1 MADIT
6 NTGKF
11 INAKAAKTN
20 LDKYFK
26 DEGTKQLHKDDSDHV
41 FGHVFG
47 LAKVKELV
55 AKIDQHNL
63 SESDVNKH
71 IKGLRIYHSKTK
83 STRDVMI
90 VPVTKEGHDH
100 PDTVHHG
107 PASKTQPKFKPM
119 ILSDAMPCPNNCP
132 K

>member
-20 LDKYFK
+20 LEKYLS
-26 DEGTKQLHKDDSDHV
+26 GTGSIQLDRYHSDHV

-63 SESDVNKH
+63 GEPDANKH

-90 VPVTKEGHDH
+90 VPVTKEGHDF
-100 PDTVHHG
+100 PDKIHHG
-107 PASKTQPKFKPM
+107 NAAPKKVHPKASPM
-119 ILSDAMPCPNNCP
+119 ILSDAG
-132 K
+132 